1 MMFAVIMLVLREI
14 SLAFGKQVLFNAIGG
29 TIQAS
34 DRIGLVGANGTGKS
48 TLFKILMDEHEIDS
62 GGVEK
67 PDYFTIGYLPQDGI
81 EAKGKSLYAEVE
93 SAFGDV
99 LDLQKKV
106 DEATERMYEM
116 DPASEE
122 YYELIDQIGAWEE
135 QLEYH
140 EPEKMRSRIERILH
154 GLGFSDSDFERDT
167 GEFSGGWQMRI
178 ALAKLLLKSPSLL
191 LLDEPTNHLDIV
203 SQYWVEQYLSH
214 YKGALMV
221 ISHDR
226 AFLDVVTN
234 KTFELKHGELRTY
247 KGNYTSYVKQAEER
261 LSAQRRAFENQKKE
275 IDRQKEFIN
284 RFRSNQKKASMVQS
298 RIKALDKVEL
308 IKPEREEKKIY
319 FRFPPPPPASVKV
332 VTLEGVHKSY
342 GPIRVFNGLDLR
354 IDKGDRI
361 AIVGVNGAGK
371 STLARIIAGVEP
383 IDAGTRELG
392 INTVMTY
399 FAQQQAEEL
408 DPTKTVL
415 AEVEESAEGNPD
427 ANPRGALGAL
437 LFSGDAVFKETRV
450 LSGGERN
457 RVALAK
463 MLMKPANC
471 IILDEPT
478 NHLDIKSKEVLQE
491 AILAFDGTVLLV
503 SHDRNFLDP
512 VVNKV
517 LEVSPSGTR
526 MLTCNVSEYMERV
539 AAAGVTL

>member
-383 IDAGTRELG
+383 INAGTRELG